1 MTDITENSVVS
12 RSAYLL
18 FYRRVHPDHQQQ
30 QIEQQSEHSSMPSL
44 SPLSPPSSPY
54 PFTDSYS
61 LKPYPVQQ
69 HHGTV
74 SDECESYEE
83 DDYWNKRKEKQGYI
97 NSYSPCRYFS
107 SPHGHSNRSPTQ
119 HRHRNGTLI
128 SSSPCERRSGHLR
141 NFSSDEEEEEEEEHK
156 EKYGNQNIR
165 RRFFGN

>member
-18 FYRRVHPDHQQQ
+18 FYRRVHPEHQQQ
-30 QIEQQSEHSSMPSL
+30 QIEQQSENSSMPSL

-54 PFTDSYS
+54 RYIDSYS

-83 DDYWNKRKEKQGYI
+83 DDWDKSQEKQRYI
-97 NSYSPCRYFS
+97 NSYSQCRYFS

-119 HRHRNGTLI
+119 HRHRNRTLI

-141 NFSSDEEEEEEEEHK
+141 NFSSDEEEEHK
-156 EKYGNQNIR
+156 EKYGNKNIR
-165 RRFFGN
+165 RSFFGN